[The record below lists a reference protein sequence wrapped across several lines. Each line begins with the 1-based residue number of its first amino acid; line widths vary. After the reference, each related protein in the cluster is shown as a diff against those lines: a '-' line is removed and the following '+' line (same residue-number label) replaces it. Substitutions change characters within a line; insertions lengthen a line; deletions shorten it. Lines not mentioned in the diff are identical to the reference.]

1 MFQAFHR
8 SVIQM
13 TTLDLKLL
21 SDASRDY
28 MNIRINKS
36 VKVLPKYRV
45 LALNLVLLESTNG
58 ITVYRNNDRI

>member
-1 MFQAFHR
+1 
-8 SVIQM
+8 M
-13 TTLDLKLL
+13 TTRDLKLL
-21 SDASRDY
+21 SDASRDD